1 MNHIDFPSTTVRPR
15 STPVSSTS
23 PARQRRFGAIFR
35 SRNPA
40 RICSGLALLL
50 LPALAF
56 AQVPSYRVDLMG
68 PGHGS
73 MNNPGVVIG
82 NERAGPGTPWVNN
95 GSGRLHLPLPANAS
109 AGSVADINDAGVIVG
124 TVDTDGDSVNDTPV
138 KWTPNTQGS
147 YSVEALPLAGKAARG
162 KAIAINNNGVI
173 LAEGF
178 GIDFLP
184 TYTAYVIDNVRVTHL
199 RLFNARDIN
208 DNGIIL
214 TKTGLYD
221 YNNAKPL
228 AFAPLPD
235 HIPNGLLYPAS
246 INNNNEVV
254 VNIWTTNMSH
264 TSYHAIGIYKI
275 GKGWVPFMDVQTTHT
290 AGSMNDHGDMTLPSK
305 NPGCGMVYLNNLKR
319 FFCPASLLDGASRH
333 WTVSSASV
341 IANDRSILARG
352 ANRRQ
357 AQSGLVRLSTAAD
370 LAPPQAPMSLVAK
383 PHEPTFQQP
392 FTSIDLSWRPADS
405 LSERYIIERKGP
417 ADTDFAVIASTT
429 NRFYRDS
436 DIVGGKTY
444 AYRVS
449 AAAAAGRSTPSQ
461 IISIPAPRPAPKPVD
476 NPAPVIL
483 STSVRDGDVIPKA
496 KSTQPWM

>member
-1 MNHIDFPSTTVRPR
+1 MNHIDFPNTTVRPR
-15 STPVSSTS
+15 STPIVSTS
-23 PARQRRFGAIFR
+23 PARQRRFDAIFR

-40 RICSGLALLL
+40 RLLYALALLL

-56 AQVPSYRVDLMG
+56 AQVPSYRVNHMG

-82 NERAGPGTPWVNN
+82 NERASGPGTPWVNN
-95 GSGRLHLPLPANAS
+95 GSGQLHLPLPANAS
-109 AGSVADINDAGVIVG
+109 AASVADINDAGVIVG
-124 TVDTDGDSVNDTPV
+124 SVDTDGDSVNDTPV
-138 KWTPNTQGS
+138 KWTPTTQGS
-147 YSVEALPLAGKAARG
+147 YSVEALPLAGKATRG
-162 KAIAINNNGVI
+162 KAIAINNKGII

-184 TYTAYVIDNVRVTHL
+184 TYTAYVIDNARVTHL

-214 TKTGLYD
+214 TKTGMYD

-228 AFAPLPD
+228 AFAPLPN
-235 HIPNGLLYPAS
+235 HMPNGLLYPAS

-275 GKGWVPFMDVQTTHT
+275 GKGWVPFMDVQTTHS
-290 AGSMNDHGDMTLPSK
+290 AGSMNDNGDIALPSK
-305 NPGCGMVYLNNLKR
+305 NPGCGLVYLNKLNR

-352 ANRRQ
+352 ANPRQ
-357 AQSGLVRLSTAAD
+357 SQSGLVRLSRTGD
-370 LAPPQAPMSLVAK
+370 LAPPQTPVSFVAK
-383 PHEPTFQQP
+383 LHEPTLQQP
-392 FTSIDLSWRPADS
+392 FNSIDLSWRPADS
-405 LSERYIIERKGP
+405 LSERYIVERKSP
-417 ADTDFAVIASTT
+417 ADTDFVVIASTT
-429 NRFYRDS
+429 NRFYRDTNIDS
-436 DIVGGKTY
+436 GKTY
-444 AYRVS
+444 AYRIS
-449 AAAAAGRSTPSQ
+449 AVAAAGSSTPSP
-461 IISIPAPRPAPKPVD
+461 IISVPAPKPVD

-483 STSVRDGDVIPKA
+483 STSVQDGEVIPKA
-496 KSTQPWM
+496 KPSRPWM